1 MKTTAVFYDNLFA
14 MIKRAFFAGLDS
26 NGRAQWVNITPGEE
40 SVTLREYL
48 DDLGDEGMEFR
59 LLCLE
64 GDAASSR
71 EVAKLL
77 GCVLKSPFYDIDVCL
92 KEAINQ
98 LIRLGVYWDERPL
111 NLDIRVASNKGTRRA
126 GKYSLLV
133 YDESDSPDS
142 LMDIDNFNDVDMV
155 YHWLDAYLKAL
166 EEQAGIHIAS
176 KKIVEEV

>member
-1 MKTTAVFYDNLFA
+1 MKTIGFFYDNFFG
-14 MIKRAFFAGLDS
+14 MVKRGFFAGLDN

-40 SVTLREYL
+40 AVTLREYL
-48 DDLGDEGMEFR
+48 DDLGADDMEFR

-77 GCVLKSPFYDIDVCL
+77 GCVLKTPFYDIDVCL

-111 NLDIRVASNKGTRRA
+111 NLNIHVASNKGTRRA
-126 GKYSLLV
+126 GKYSLIV
-133 YDESDSPDS
+133 FDETDCPDS
-142 LMDIDNFNDVDMV
+142 LMDLDNFDNVDMV
-155 YHWLDAYLKAL
+155 YQWLDAYLKAL
-166 EEQAGIHIAS
+166 EEQAGIRIGE
-176 KKIVEEV
+176 KKIVEEI